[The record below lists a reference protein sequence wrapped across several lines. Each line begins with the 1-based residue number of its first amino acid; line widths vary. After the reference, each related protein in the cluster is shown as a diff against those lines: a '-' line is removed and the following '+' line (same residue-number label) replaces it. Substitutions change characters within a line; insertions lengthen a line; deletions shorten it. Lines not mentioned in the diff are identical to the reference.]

1 LPAHLPAER
10 ILLDT
15 DVLVVGG
22 GPAGASVGYWLAQ
35 AGHHVTV
42 VEKRPVPR
50 HKACGD
56 ALTPRALR
64 ELALLDVDPL
74 ALGGHRLNGVRMVHG
89 AREATVPWPEHADIP
104 SHAVALRRDVLDTEL
119 RRHATEAGAQ
129 VLMGHEAT
137 GPIVERGFVRG
148 AGMAAD
154 SELAAGLP
162 RVESVRSRFLVVAD
176 GANSSFGRALG
187 TTRHRNWP
195 YGIATRT
202 YFDSPRSS
210 ESWIESI
217 LGIPDA
223 AGNPIAGYGWVIPLG
238 DGTLNVGVAV
248 LSTYR
253 DVRGVNALKLLEK
266 FTHRIAERWEIDP
279 SAKLKAPT
287 RFRIPLGG
295 SVGPK
300 MGPTF
305 LVAGDAAG
313 LANPFNGDGVDAALM
328 SGRLAA
334 EVLDEAL
341 TTGNSTTLQR
351 YPTVLNDAVGQFHK
365 VGRLSA
371 RFLGRPMVL
380 RPALRLGLHSDRAMG
395 AILRIAANELR
406 DQRPGGAERT
416 YAIANTISKFA
427 PNW

>member
-1 LPAHLPAER
+1 M
-10 ILLDT
+10 
-15 DVLVVGG
+15 
-22 GPAGASVGYWLAQ
+22 AQ
-35 AGHHVTV
+35 AGHDVTV

-64 ELALLDVDPL
+64 ELALLDIDPL

-89 AREATVPWPEHADIP
+89 HREATVPWPDHPDLP
-104 SHAVALRRDVLDTEL
+104 SHGVALRRDVLDTGL
-119 RRHATEAGAQ
+119 RRHATEAGAH

-154 SELAAGLP
+154 PELAANLP
-162 RVESVRSRFLVVAD
+162 RVDSVRSRFLVVAD
-176 GANSSFGRALG
+176 GANSSFGRAVG

-202 YFDSPRSS
+202 YFASPRSG
-210 ESWIESI
+210 ESWIESV

-238 DGTLNVGVAV
+238 NGTINVGVAV

-253 DVRGVNALKLLEK
+253 DVRGVNALKLLDA
-266 FTHRIAERWEIDP
+266 FARRIAERWEFNP
-279 SAKLKAPT
+279 SATLKAPT

-295 SVGPK
+295 SVSPK

-328 SGRLAA
+328 SGRLVA

-341 TTGNSTTLQR
+341 TTGNSTSLQR
-351 YPTVLNDAVGQFHK
+351 YPTMLSDAVGQFDK

-371 RFLGRPMVL
+371 RFLGRPIVL
-380 RPALRLGLHSDRAMG
+380 RPALRFGLHSDRAMG
-395 AILRIAANELR
+395 AVLRIAANELR
-406 DQRPGGAERT
+406 DQRPGGAERA
-416 YAIANTISKFA
+416 YAIANTIAKFA

>member
-1 LPAHLPAER
+1 
-10 ILLDT
+10 
-15 DVLVVGG
+15 
-22 GPAGASVGYWLAQ
+22 
-35 AGHHVTV
+35 VTV

-56 ALTPRALR
+56 AITPRALR
-64 ELALLDVDPL
+64 ELRRLGVDP
-74 ALGGHRLNGVRMVHG
+74 ADLGGHRLDGVRMVHNDRDV
-89 AREATVPWPEHADIP
+89 AVPWPTHPDLPA
-104 SHAVALRRDVLDTEL
+104 HGFALRRELLDTEL
-119 RRHATEAGAQ
+119 RRRAAQAGAQ
-129 VLMGHEAT
+129 VIMGHRAT
-137 GPIVERGFVRG
+137 TPIVARGFVRG
-148 AGMAAD
+148 ALLDIDTDLAD
-154 SELAAGLP
+154 DQP
-162 RVESVRSRFLVVAD
+162 RVDAVNSRFVVVAD

-187 TTRHRNWP
+187 TTRQRHWP

-202 YFDSPRSS
+202 YFESPRSS
-210 ESWIESI
+210 ESWIESF

-223 AGNPIAGYGWVIPLG
+223 QGTSIAGYGWVIPLG

-253 DVRGVNALKLLEK
+253 DVRGVNALKLLDD
-266 FTHRIAERWEIDP
+266 FARRIATRWQIEPDRP
-279 SAKLKAPT
+279 LKAPT
-287 RFRIPLGG
+287 RFRVPIGG

-313 LANPFNGDGVDAALM
+313 MANPFNGDGVDAALM

-334 EVLDEAL
+334 DVLDEAL

-351 YPTVLNDAVGQFHK
+351 YPTVLADEVGQFHK

-371 RFLGRPMVL
+371 RFLGRPIVL
-380 RPALRLGLHSDRAMG
+380 RPALRLGLRSDRIAG
-395 AILRIAANELR
+395 AVLRIAANELR
-406 DQRPGGAERT
+406 DGGGGAERT
-416 YAIANTISKFA
+416 YALANTISKFA

>member
-1 LPAHLPAER
+1 M
-10 ILLDT
+10 
-15 DVLVVGG
+15 
-22 GPAGASVGYWLAQ
+22 
-35 AGHHVTV
+35 
-42 VEKRPVPR
+42 
-50 HKACGD
+50 
-56 ALTPRALR
+56 R
-64 ELALLDVDPL
+64 ELALLGVDPL
-74 ALGGHRLNGVRMVHG
+74 QLDGHRLNGVRMVHG
-89 AREATVPWPEHADIP
+89 RREVTVPWPDHAELPDN
-104 SHAVALRRDVLDTEL
+104 AVALRRDVLDTEL
-119 RRHATEAGAQ
+119 RRHAAAAGAHL
-129 VLMGHEAT
+129 VMGHEAT

-148 AGMAAD
+148 ATLSAD
-154 SELAAGLP
+154 TELVADQP
-162 RVESVRSRFLVVAD
+162 RLESVRSRFVVVAD

-202 YFDSPRSS
+202 YFASARSS
-210 ESWIESI
+210 ESWIEST

-253 DVRGVNALKLLEK
+253 DVRGVNALKLLDA
-266 FTHRIAERWEIDP
+266 FAHRISDRWELDP
-279 SAKLKAPT
+279 SAPLKAPT

-313 LANPFNGDGVDAALM
+313 MANPFNGDGVDAALM
-328 SGRLAA
+328 TGRLAS

-351 YPTVLNDAVGQFHK
+351 YPTILNEAVGQFHK

-371 RFLGRPMVL
+371 RFLGRPVVL

-395 AILRIAANELR
+395 AVLRIAANELR
-406 DQRPGGAERT
+406 DQRPGGAERA

>member
-1 LPAHLPAER
+1 
-10 ILLDT
+10 
-15 DVLVVGG
+15 
-22 GPAGASVGYWLAQ
+22 LAR
-35 AGHHVTV
+35 AGHDVTV

-64 ELALLDVDPL
+64 ELGRLDVDPER
-74 ALGGHRLNGVRMVHG
+74 LGAHRLLGVRMVHG
-89 AREATVPWPEHADIP
+89 RREVSVPWPPHPDLGD
-104 SHAVALRRDVLDTEL
+104 HAVALRRDLLDVEL
-119 RRHATEAGAQ
+119 RRRAGEAGAT
-129 VLMGHEAT
+129 VLMGHQAT
-137 GPIVERGFVRG
+137 APIVERGFVRG
-148 AGMAAD
+148 ATLSVDAD
-154 SELAAGLP
+154 LAPELP
-162 RVESVRSRFLVVAD
+162 RADAVNARFVVVAD

-187 TTRHRNWP
+187 TTRQRNWP

-202 YFDSPRSS
+202 YFESPRSV
-210 ESWIESI
+210 EPWIESA

-223 AGNPIAGYGWVIPLG
+223 SGNPISGYGWVIPLG
-238 DGTLNVGVAV
+238 DGTVNVGVAV

-253 DVRGVNALKLLEK
+253 DVRGVNALKLLDS
-266 FTHRIAERWEIDP
+266 FARRIADRWQLDP
-279 SAKLKAPT
+279 AQPLKAPT

-313 LANPFNGDGVDAALM
+313 VANPFNGDGVDAALM

-351 YPTVLNDAVGQFHK
+351 YPTLLDDEVGDFHK

-371 RFLGRPMVL
+371 RFLGRPGLL
-380 RPALRLGLHSDRAMG
+380 RPALRLGLRSDRLTG

-406 DQRPGGAERT
+406 SDAPGGAERL
-416 YAIANTISKFA
+416 YGVAATISKFA